1 MGLVFYY
8 NLHYNK
14 STFKIKK
21 ESIKLFNYMEKNIE
35 KSKIL
40 KLVDYIKTIQKRK
53 KFKKIIQNFYKRN
66 NISDEDKEIE
76 KYLKKFQNKLGKFLG
91 QENLKKNEKIK
102 KEILNCIESD
112 YSFYPQSIIDKRLR
126 SLYDDIKINYLA
138 DNFICA
144 PILNN
149 DTTTSNSSHDLVHS
163 FININQIQNSKIF
176 SFNHYID
183 LLNKKNE
190 YKSKKDTTPN
200 IISYREESSKH
211 LEKEEKKIKTKFQNI
226 SSLILIDDYT
236 GTGQTVIDFILKIEN
251 SLPQNV
257 TIILFFIHSTKIA
270 KKNIYELKNKIKNDV
285 IFVCKDITDKY
296 FANNPEIETE
306 FRKFETNI
314 VRPRREREVLGFDE
328 TESVVTLSR
337 NTPNNTLSIFWSSN
351 IEWVPLFPRDEKTD
365 KQKPLI
371 NEQKYVKYITWF
383 INDEYPTFSSNE
395 KMKLTFLLYIK
406 FATSLE
412 KTIKLIDL
420 MNILSY
426 NDSVDVLIQEC
437 KSEKLF
443 DIDKNLMLLENGI
456 FFLKNH
462 NLYDLEI
469 STIIKKYSKKVNK
482 ITSSNFTNSFT

>member
-1 MGLVFYY
+1 ME
-8 NLHYNK
+8 K
-14 STFKIKK
+14 IIKIIKK
-21 ESIKLFNYMEKNIE
+21 L
-35 KSKIL
+35 KSL
-40 KLVDYIKTIQKRK
+40 DYIKTIQKRK

-102 KEILNCIESD
+102 KEILNCIESE

-126 SLYDDIKINYLA
+126 SLYDDIKNNCLD

-149 DTTTSNSSHDLVHS
+149 NTTTSNSSHDLVHS
-163 FININQIQNSKIF
+163 FINLNQIQNSKIF

-190 YKSKKDTTPN
+190 YESKKDTTPN
-200 IISYREESSKH
+200 IMSYREEFSKH
-211 LEKEEKKIKTKFQNI
+211 LEKEKKQIKTKFQNI

-236 GTGQTVIDFILKIEN
+236 GTGQTVIDFIQKIES

-270 KKNIYELKNKIKNDV
+270 KKNICKLKNKIENDV

-306 FRKFETNI
+306 FKKFETNI
-314 VRPRREREVLGFDE
+314 VKPRRKREVLGFDE

-337 NTPNNTLSIFWSSN
+337 NTPNNTLSTFWSSN

-365 KQKPLI
+365 KQKDLI
-371 NEQKYVKYITWF
+371 NKQKYVKYITWF
-383 INDEYPTFSSNE
+383 INDKYPTFSSNE
-395 KMKLTFLLYIK
+395 KLKLTFLLCIK
-406 FATSLE
+406 FASSLE

-420 MNILSY
+420 MNTLSY
-426 NDSVDVLIQEC
+426 NDSIDVLIQEC

-456 FFLKNH
+456 IFLKNYK
-462 NLYDLEI
+462 LYDLEI
-469 STIIKKYSKKVNK
+469 STIIKEYNKKVNK
-482 ITSSNFTNSFT
+482 ITSSDFTNSFT